1 MSNTQ
6 YWTLNVA
13 GGVCA
18 LLILVCVVLTA
29 SNERLGRELAASQNQ
44 LQPLIGRA
52 QQTQTT
58 MQNLAVRVAQA
69 AQSEPALLELLNRQK
84 LKVNLNVDGQVKQVP

>member
-18 LLILVCVVLTA
+18 LLILVCVVLGGR
-29 SNERLGRELAASQNQ
+29 NERSGRELAAAQSQ
-44 LQPLIGRA
+44 LQPQISRA

-69 AQSEPALLELLNRQK
+69 AQSDPALIELLNRQK